1 MARRYEHPPVDEAIC
16 EFRFDPDSPWD
27 LAIPGL
33 VYEKLRGDL
42 PKRQP
47 TSALEATTRQA
58 GPDTIE
64 QQWVQVDRLR
74 LLSEDEK
81 TVAQI
86 SPHLL
91 AVNRLRPYTGW
102 EEFLPLVAKS
112 LTAYQEVANPEGLQ
126 QISVRY
132 INRFNFKDPLELEDF
147 FDFYPFVGQRLPQN
161 LSSFIVGI
169 QSTFDEGRD
178 VLQMQMTSNMPDD
191 WSTVSIVLDLF
202 YFLGQ
207 PGEVA
212 FKEVF
217 EWIQAAHDRV
227 EDAFEG
233 CLKEALRERF
243 GKVEER

>member
-1 MARRYEHPPVDEAIC
+1 MARRYKYPPVDEAIC
-16 EFRFDPDSPWD
+16 EFRFESDSPWD
-27 LAIPGL
+27 LTVPGL
-33 VYEKLRGDL
+33 VYEKLRADL
-42 PKRQP
+42 PKREP

-102 EEFLPLVAKS
+102 EEFLPLVGKS
-112 LTAYQEVANPEGLQ
+112 LTAYQEVANPKGLQ

-132 INRFNFKDPLELEDF
+132 INRITLEDPVELEDYF
-147 FDFYPFVGQRLPQN
+147 EFYPFVGQKLPQN
-161 LSSFIVGI
+161 LNSFIVGI
-169 QSTFDEGRD
+169 QSTFNEGRD
-178 VLQMQMTSNMPDD
+178 VLQMQMTSNVPNEPN
-191 WSTVSIVLDLF
+191 TIAVVLDLL

-207 PGEVA
+207 PGTVPFE
-212 FKEVF
+212 EVF
-217 EWIQAAHDRV
+217 GWIGNAHDRI

-243 GKVEER
+243 GELEEE